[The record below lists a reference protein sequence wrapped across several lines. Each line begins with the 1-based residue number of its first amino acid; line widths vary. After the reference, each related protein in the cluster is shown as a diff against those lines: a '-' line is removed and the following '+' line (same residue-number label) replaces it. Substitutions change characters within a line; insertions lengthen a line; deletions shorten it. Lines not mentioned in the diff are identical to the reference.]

1 MRLFGIVDGAVDRSD
16 RAGWLS
22 GPFDLAYSGAVAPAY
37 DTLLAACVA
46 ALKAAL
52 VPGSL
57 SGVYDEIPPGLALPY
72 ATIVEVGNSRR
83 YTDTAGGY
91 VDSGMIQVAVYA
103 SGKAAARDLA
113 DAVADALDDADLEF
127 AEGTLMLLR
136 QGSRLAGTEP
146 DRAPGGGAIRSE
158 TRTYEYMFS
167 SGLS

>member
-1 MRLFGIVDGAVDRSD
+1 MFAPTYFAPTYFPATYFAQ
-16 RAGWLS
+16 AG
-22 GPFDLAYSGAVAPAY
+22 GEAIAPAH

-46 ALKAAL
+46 ALRAAL

-72 ATIVEVGNSRR
+72 ATCVEVGNSRR

-103 SGKAAARDLA
+103 AGKAAARDLA

-127 AEGTLMLLR
+127 AEGSLMLLR
-136 QGSRLAGTEP
+136 QGSRAAGTEA
-146 DRAPGGGAIRSE
+146 DRAPGGGAIKSE